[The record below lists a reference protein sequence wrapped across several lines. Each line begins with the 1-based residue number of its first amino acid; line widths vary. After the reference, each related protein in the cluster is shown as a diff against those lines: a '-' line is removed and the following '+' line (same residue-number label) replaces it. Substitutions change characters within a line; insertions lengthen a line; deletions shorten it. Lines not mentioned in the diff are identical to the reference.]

1 MLVTIFDQS
10 VFFENDGDDS
20 IEVPRQEIYHLD
32 GPARDVVVSTF
43 FAEE

>member
-1 MLVTIFDQS
+1 MMEMIRFRKIVYWM
-10 VFFENDGDDS
+10 S